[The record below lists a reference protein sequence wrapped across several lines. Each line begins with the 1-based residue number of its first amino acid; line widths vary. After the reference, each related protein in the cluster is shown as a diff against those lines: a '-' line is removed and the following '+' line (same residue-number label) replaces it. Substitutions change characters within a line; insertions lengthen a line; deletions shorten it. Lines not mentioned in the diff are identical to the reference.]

1 MITIITAVPGSGK
14 TLFAVGLV
22 AKAAAEKRPVYTNI
36 DGLKIP
42 GAKPAP
48 NDWRDTPEGS
58 LVIYDEAQQEHLY
71 PSTAHRGEVKDERLR
86 AMEIHRH
93 SGHDLVFISQSPSFL
108 HHHIRKLAGEHI
120 HLYRA
125 FGLKTVTKYTWQHA
139 VNDPNDRGEQNRAD
153 SHSWKFPKE
162 HFKLYKSA
170 SLHTHKFKM
179 PKKLGFLLAFICLV
193 ASFLAYNIYKSKD
206 SSFLFTSAD
215 QLAHTE
221 REPAQSDSS
230 DSALSK
236 TLSAEA
242 VSGLGAV
249 GREASSTRP
258 KLPASTGVYDWAD
271 TEHATPVAGCISSA
285 TMCQCFSDTGQ
296 LLKMAYAAC
305 LSAITNP
312 LPRTILVGSANEHGQ
327 TAPAAPAPQ
336 EQPAKVVYG
345 ISNTRG
351 AYQ

>member
-14 TLFAVGLV
+14 TLFAVGLIV
-22 AKAAAEKRPVYTNI
+22 EAVKNKRPVYSNI

-42 GAKPAP
+42 ECKPAP
-48 NDWRDTPEGS
+48 DDWRDTPEGS

-86 AMEIHRH
+86 AMEVHRH
-93 SGHDLVFISQSPSFL
+93 TGHDLVFISQSPSFL

-125 FGLKTVTKYTWQHA
+125 FGMKTVTKYVWQH
-139 VNDPNDRGEQNRAD
+139 VVGDPNDRGEQGRAD
-153 SHSWKFPKE
+153 SHAWKFPKE

-179 PKKLGFLLAFICLV
+179 PKKLAFMLGFIALV
-193 ASFLAYNIYKSKD
+193 ASFMVYNARTNEGSY
-206 SSFLFTSAD
+206 LFSGADAKASEPSESQPVETSGLIA
-215 QLAHTE
+215 A
-221 REPAQSDSS
+221 A
-230 DSALSK
+230 
-236 TLSAEA
+236 
-242 VSGLGAV
+242 SGLGAV

-258 KLPASTGVYDWAD
+258 KLPASTNVYDWSD
-271 TEHATPVAGCISSA
+271 TEQATPVAGCISSA
-285 TMCQCFSDTGQ
+285 TKCQCFSDTGQ

-305 LSAITNP
+305 MSAVSNP
-312 LPRTILVGSANEHGQ
+312 LPRTILVGSASEQGQ
-327 TAPAAPAPQ
+327 GTALPVLTQ
-336 EQPAKVVYG
+336 EQPAKAVYG